1 MFLVIA
7 INRRSMEEAEKME
20 IILYAPNSDQN
31 DIRQRIEGLI
41 PEKRL
46 KIYRTL
52 EGLSERLHRP
62 IDPETIMIIV
72 ASSRE
77 KLSEVSP
84 LRRILGDVRTVV
96 VVSDQE
102 PATVAL
108 AHQLRPRFLT
118 YANSNL
124 DDLAAV
130 LQKMIESDRGDGVQR
145 HKAVV

>member
-1 MFLVIA
+1 MNV
-7 INRRSMEEAEKME
+7 
-20 IILYAPNSDQN
+20 ILYVPNSDQN

-41 PEKRL
+41 PEKTL
-46 KIYRTL
+46 KVYRTL
-52 EGLSERLHRP
+52 EGLLERLHRP

-96 VVSDQE
+96 VVPDQE

-118 YANSNL
+118 YASSDF
-124 DDLAAV
+124 DDLFAV
-130 LQKMIESDRGDGVQR
+130 LRKMFESETPRP
-145 HKAVV
+145 

>member
-1 MFLVIA
+1 MNV
-7 INRRSMEEAEKME
+7 
-20 IILYAPNSDQN
+20 ILYVPNSDQN

-41 PEKRL
+41 PEKTL
-46 KIYRTL
+46 KVYRTL
-52 EGLSERLHRP
+52 EGLLERLHRP

-96 VVSDQE
+96 VVPDQE

-118 YANSNL
+118 YASSDF
-124 DDLAAV
+124 DDLFAV
-130 LQKMIESDRGDGVQR
+130 LRKMFES
-145 HKAVV
+145 KALRP

>member
-1 MFLVIA
+1 MDV
-7 INRRSMEEAEKME
+7 
-20 IILYAPNSDQN
+20 ILYAPDNGQD
-31 DIRQRIEGLI
+31 DIRQLVEGLI
-41 PEKRL
+41 PEKRV
-46 KIYRTL
+46 KVYRTL

-84 LRRILGDVRTVV
+84 LRRILGDFRTIVV
-96 VVSDQE
+96 VPDQE

-118 YANSNL
+118 YANS
-124 DDLAAV
+124 DLGDLVAV
-130 LQKMIESDRGDGVQR
+130 LQKMIKSEASRP
-145 HKAVV
+145 

>member
-1 MFLVIA
+1 MNV
-7 INRRSMEEAEKME
+7 
-20 IILYAPNSDQN
+20 ILYVPNSDQN

-41 PEKRL
+41 PEKTL
-46 KIYRTL
+46 KVYRTL
-52 EGLSERLHRP
+52 EGLLERLHRP

-96 VVSDQE
+96 VVPDQE

-118 YANSNL
+118 YASSDF
-124 DDLAAV
+124 DDLFAV
-130 LQKMIESDRGDGVQR
+130 LRKMFESEAPRP
-145 HKAVV
+145 

>member
-1 MFLVIA
+1 MNV
-7 INRRSMEEAEKME
+7 
-20 IILYAPNSDQN
+20 ILYIPSSDGD
-31 DIRQRIEGLI
+31 DIRQRIESLI
-41 PEKRL
+41 PEKGL

-62 IDPETIMIIV
+62 VDPETIVVIV
-72 ASSRE
+72 AGSRE
-77 KLSEVSP
+77 KLSEISP
-84 LRRILGDVRTVV
+84 LRRILGDIRTVV

-118 YANSNL
+118 YVNGDF

-130 LQKMIESDRGDGVQR
+130 LQKMIASDRRD
-145 HKAVV
+145 

>member
-1 MFLVIA
+1 MNV
-7 INRRSMEEAEKME
+7 
-20 IILYAPNSDQN
+20 ILYVPNSDQN

-41 PEKRL
+41 PEKTL
-46 KIYRTL
+46 KVYRTL
-52 EGLSERLHRP
+52 EGLLERLHRP

-84 LRRILGDVRTVV
+84 LRRILGDVRSVV
-96 VVSDQE
+96 VVPDQE

-118 YANSNL
+118 YASSDF
-124 DDLAAV
+124 DDLFAV
-130 LQKMIESDRGDGVQR
+130 LRKMFES
-145 HKAVV
+145 KALRP